1 MGQRAGGLPVELAK
15 APMRTIRAADA
26 KKVYAHPGTQ
36 VARLERKG
44 LLHRVAY
51 GYYVVV
57 PQERVGTSWRPPVE
71 AVAAGIATAITGERI
86 PVLMGLT
93 AARIHHAL
101 PRAHGEGLVA
111 VPRWHRPIRLTD
123 RDGTVRFVERNTDQ
137 LEAELVAT
145 ELGRCLATTPEQ
157 TVLDLAHRPQLG
169 NAEGDAWAAIKTL
182 LPRCD
187 NELLEEIAT
196 RQRLRASLERIRSVT
211 PES

>member
-1 MGQRAGGLPVELAK
+1 MGQRAGGLPVELAT

-44 LLHRVAY
+44 LLHRVAF

-57 PQERVGTSWRPPVE
+57 PQDRIGTSWRPPIE
-71 AVAAGIATAITGERI
+71 AVAAGIATAIAGERI

-101 PRAHGEGLVA
+101 PRAHGEALVA
-111 VPRWHRPIRLTD
+111 VPKWHRPIRLTD

-157 TVLDLAHRPQLG
+157 TVLDLAHRPRLG
-169 NAEGDAWAAIKTL
+169 HDEGEAWAAIETL

-187 NELLEEIAT
+187 AEVLAEIAT
-196 RQRLRASLERIRSVT
+196 RQRLRASLNRIRSIG
-211 PES
+211 PKS

>member
-57 PQERVGTSWRPPVE
+57 PQERVGTSWRPPIE

-187 NELLEEIAT
+187 NELLAEIAT